1 VYDSGIII
9 THLLLIHMFVILI
22 REYGRLLAGLSLR
35 RAAAVL
41 SLLLLFLIPCGHVFS
56 QQSREKDREQ
66 RILQIQQLFG
76 QGDLAGARKLL
87 DEAAKLFPADAGLD
101 NLLGIIEAQ
110 EGNYAAAER
119 SFNRAV
125 ARERKFTGAYLN
137 LGRLYQER
145 AADDPQALPKA
156 LEVYSRVLQYEPDSA
171 EANYQ
176 SAALLMR
183 KGAYQSS
190 LDHLSRLPAGI
201 QNSAQAL
208 SISCAD
214 YAGIG
219 RGDRANETAG
229 RLLEHPDFSEPD
241 VSAILP
247 ALSSSRRYDLGV
259 ALLEGLRKR
268 QPLSPA
274 LARHLGLAYEQT
286 GKLAEAR
293 ATLETSVGGDRP
305 SAGLLVELARV
316 AHKQQDYKGSLG
328 YLAHARDLEPNNAS
342 LHYFFGL
349 VCLDLNL
356 VAEARTSFDS
366 AVKLEPENPA
376 YNYAMG
382 ATSAFRHDP
391 SEAIPYFEKYIR
403 LKPQDARGKLALGA
417 ALFRAKQYD
426 AAAKALTEAIKVPE
440 TATTARYYL
449 GSIARQEGR
458 LDEAIQELQQA
469 LKANPDYTDAL
480 AELGQC
486 YLMKREYEPAG
497 KLLRRALEI
506 NPNHY
511 AANFN
516 LLTLYARAKDG
527 REAAQ
532 AARFEEVKKLREEK
546 AQEFLRIVEARPY
559 TVP

>member
-1 VYDSGIII
+1 MAFAHDLECYLTSESYRRRVGSSLLRAA
-9 THLLLIHMFVILI
+9 TVTLLLALC
-22 REYGRLLAGLSLR
+22 
-35 RAAAVL
+35 
-41 SLLLLFLIPCGHVFS
+41 LIPQSHVFS
-56 QQSREKDREQ
+56 QQAREKERER
-66 RILQIQQLFG
+66 RILEIQRLFG
-76 QGDLAGARKLL
+76 QGDLAAARKLL
-87 DEAAKLFPADAGLD
+87 DEALKRFPSDAGLD
-101 NLLGIIEAQ
+101 NLQGIIEAQ

-119 SFNRAV
+119 SFRRAV
-125 ARERKFTGAYLN
+125 TRDRKFTGTYLN
-137 LGRLYQER
+137 LGRLYQKHS
-145 AADDPQALPKA
+145 ADDPQALTKA
-156 LEVYSRVLQYEPDSA
+156 LDVYRRLLQYEPANA

-190 LDHLSRLPAGI
+190 LDHLSRLPAKI
-201 QNSAQAL
+201 QESAQVL
-208 SISCAD
+208 SVSCAD
-214 YAGIG
+214 YAGLG
-219 RGDRANETAG
+219 RSERANEMAS
-229 RLLEHPDFSEPD
+229 RLIAHPDFSEPD

-247 ALSSSRRYDLGV
+247 ALTGSQRDDLSV
-259 ALLEGLRKR
+259 ELLEGLRKR
-268 QPLSPA
+268 QTLTPA
-274 LARHLGLAYEQT
+274 LTRHLGLVYERT

-293 ATLETSVGGDRP
+293 ATLEQSVSGDRP
-305 SAGLLVELARV
+305 SVALLADLARV
-316 AHKQQDYKGSLG
+316 AHKQRDYQGALG

-356 VAEARTSFDS
+356 VAEARVAFDR
-366 AVKLEPENPA
+366 AVKIEPENPA

-382 ATSAFRHDP
+382 AASTFRHDP
-391 SEAIPYFEKYIR
+391 GEAVPYFEKYVQ

-417 ALFRAKQYD
+417 ALFRSKQYD
-426 AAAKALTEAIKVPE
+426 AATRVLMEAVKVSE
-440 TATTARYYL
+440 TATAAHYYL
-449 GSIARQEGR
+449 GSVARQNGR
-458 LDEAIQELQQA
+458 LDDAIRELQQA

-486 YLMKREYEPAG
+486 YLIRREYESAG

-516 LLTLYARAKDG
+516 LLTLYARTKDE

-546 AQEFLRIVEARPY
+546 AQELLRMIEVRPY
-559 TVP
+559 SVP